1 MLNSGDRELHLESIW
16 FELIL
21 FSKFLLTDLLV
32 ALYYLVKLLSLPYP
46 SAASLLYSF
55 ELVSIPLVAP
65 QNTSLALPAFLV
77 MEFIL
82 IRDYRESKLFSCL
95 FDLAAR
101 VFFKFRSL
109 VKRAASAILYCIF
122 LSYYLPAGLSSLS

>member
-55 ELVSIPLVAP
+55 ELMSIPLVAP

-82 IRDYRESKLFSCL
+82 ILDYRESKLISCL
-95 FDLAAR
+95 FDLAAK
-101 VFFKFRSL
+101 VFFNFRSL
-109 VKRAASAILYCIF
+109 VKRAASAIRYCIF
-122 LSYYLPAGLSSLS
+122 LSYYFPAGLSSLS